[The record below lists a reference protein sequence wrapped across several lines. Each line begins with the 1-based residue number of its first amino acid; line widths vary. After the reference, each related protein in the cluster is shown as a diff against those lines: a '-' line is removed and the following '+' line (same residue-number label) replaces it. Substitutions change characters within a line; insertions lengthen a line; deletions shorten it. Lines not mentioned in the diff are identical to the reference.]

1 MEQRS
6 RIRLRFPVILRAV
19 AGSTPA
25 MVPRLAGHNARSMAK
40 KPAPP
45 PRPFT
50 FGAIPS
56 LAQLM
61 AQAQVLHQSGK
72 LAQAEPVYREV
83 LRRSP
88 SHADALHGLGMLAF
102 QAGHVSAAADL
113 IAQSVVADASNASA
127 HGNLGYALHTLG
139 RHAEGLDSLE
149 RALALQPDML
159 EALNNRGNTLS
170 ALGRH
175 DDALASFDRALALR
189 PDYVEAAYNRGNAL
203 HAAGRLADA
212 LAAYDAVIAARADI
226 AQAHNNRARVLQ
238 DLGRHDDALAGYDRA
253 ITLQVGYA
261 TAVIGRGTAHLALGH
276 AIAALADFDAV
287 LRNDPQSAAAHEGR
301 GNALLA
307 LRRFDAAQAAFAR
320 SLELDPTRLDARI
333 QRGNALHAL
342 RRHADAIAQFDAV
355 LAVTP
360 EAAGVACNRGNA
372 LLELK
377 RYDEAARAFE
387 RVQALDASYPYAAGK
402 RLYAQTMACDWRGLD
417 ALITEVE
424 RGVADGRAVV
434 EPFAW
439 AGVSADP
446 MSLRRCAEIFA
457 ADQFGTHA
465 PLVAPRAPLGNA
477 KIRIG
482 YLGGEF
488 RDQATS
494 ILAVE
499 LFELHDKQRFEIV
512 AFDNGWSDGSEL
524 RLRLE
529 AAFDEFVDISALT
542 DDAAARAIVER
553 RIDILVNL
561 NGYFGLGRT
570 GVFARHP
577 APLQVNYLGF
587 PGTLGAPYMDAIVAD
602 DDTIPAGEEGAYVER
617 VLRLPQ
623 SYQPNDRRRAVGAA
637 PSRAELGLPADA
649 FVFACF
655 NNTYKITPATFA
667 QWMRL
672 LTAVDGSVL
681 WLLQDNDA
689 ATANLRA
696 AAASHGIAPERLHF
710 APRIRLD
717 DHLARHACADLFL
730 DTLPYNAH
738 TTASDAL
745 WAGLPVLSCRG
756 STFAGRVGASLLH
769 ALELAD
775 ELLVDDTAAYEARAI
790 ALARDSARL
799 TRVRARLAHARVTG
813 ALFDTPAYVR
823 ALEKLFEDALGG

>member
-1 MEQRS
+1 
-6 RIRLRFPVILRAV
+6 
-19 AGSTPA
+19 
-25 MVPRLAGHNARSMAK
+25 MAK
-40 KPAPP
+40 KPTPP
-45 PRPFT
+45 TSSGRPFA
-50 FGAIPS
+50 FAGIPT
-56 LAQLM
+56 LDQLM
-61 AQAQVLHQSGK
+61 AQAQSLHQAGR

-88 SHADALHGLGMLAF
+88 RHSDALHGLGMLAF
-102 QAGHVSAAADL
+102 QAGHVLAAADL
-113 IAQSVVADASNASA
+113 IAQAVAADPQDASA

-139 RHAEGLDSLE
+139 RHAEALDSLE
-149 RALALQPDML
+149 RALALRPDML

-175 DDALASFDRALALR
+175 DEALASFDRALTLR

-212 LAAYDAVIAARADI
+212 LAAFDAVIAQRADLS
-226 AQAHNNRARVLQ
+226 QAHNNRARVLQ

-253 ITLQVGYA
+253 VALLAAYP
-261 TAVIGRGTAHLALGH
+261 TAIVGRGTARLALGQP
-276 AIAALADFDAV
+276 AAALADFDAA
-287 LRNDPQSAAAHEGR
+287 LKLDAQSAAAHDGR
-301 GNALLA
+301 GNALFA
-307 LRRFDAAQAAFAR
+307 LRRFDAAETAFAR
-320 SLELDPTRLDARI
+320 SLELDATRIDTRI

-342 RRHADAIAQFDAV
+342 RRYADAIAQFDAV

-360 EAAGVACNRGNA
+360 DAAGVACNRGNA
-372 LLELK
+372 LLEQK

-387 RVQALDASYPYAAGK
+387 RVQALDAAYPYVAGK
-402 RLYAQTMACDWRGLD
+402 RLYAQTMACDWRGLE
-417 ALITEVE
+417 ALVAEVE

-439 AGVSADP
+439 AGVSADA

-465 PLVAPRAPLGNA
+465 PLVAPRTQLGNA

-488 RDQATS
+488 RNQATS

-499 LFELHDKQRFEIV
+499 LFELHDKSRFEIV
-512 AFDNGWSDGSEL
+512 AFDNGWNDGSDL
-524 RLRLE
+524 RRRME
-529 AAFDEFVDISALT
+529 AAFDEFVDIAALT
-542 DDAAARAIVER
+542 DDDAARAIAER

-587 PGTLGAPYMDAIVAD
+587 PGTLGAPYLDAIVAD
-602 DDTIPAGEEGAYVER
+602 ADTIPSGEEGAYVER
-617 VLRLPQ
+617 VLRLPH
-623 SYQPNDRRRAVGAA
+623 SYQPNDRRRAVGPAPTRAA
-637 PSRAELGLPADA
+637 LGLPGDA
-649 FVFACF
+649 IVFACF

-667 QWMRL
+667 AWMRIL
-672 LTAVDGSVL
+672 SAVDASVL
-681 WLLQDNDA
+681 WLLEDNDA

-696 AAASHGIAPERLHF
+696 AAAALGVAPERLHF

-717 DHLARHACADLFL
+717 EHLARHACADLFL

-769 ALELAD
+769 AVGLAD
-775 ELLVDDTAAYEARAI
+775 ELLVDDVAAFEQRAI
-790 ALARDSARL
+790 ALAREPARL
-799 TRVRARLAHARVTG
+799 ARVRARLAQARTAG
-813 ALFDTPAYVR
+813 ALFDTPAYAR
-823 ALEKLFEDALGG
+823 ALEKLFEEALRG